1 MHRRPDRHVRSS
13 RLTPPPTRQ
22 PLASQP
28 LRIAIVGGSLGGL
41 TAGCLLHDAGH
52 DVTIWERSSRELEQ
66 RGAGIGFLKETYR
79 YLVERAGVDRSE
91 ISITTDHIRYLQRD
105 DSIAHDQRHEY
116 LFSSWNTV
124 YRRLLDRFIA
134 TAGADRYR
142 LGHELVD
149 FASSSTEAT
158 ATFANDHVETVDL
171 LVAAD
176 GIGSIV
182 RERLQPDAQAQYAGY
197 VAWRGMVPES
207 DLPSDVSARLG
218 DAITYHVLANSHILI
233 YPIPDHV
240 GSVRPGDR
248 LINFVW
254 YRNYLEGGDL
264 DDVLTDRSG
273 TRRALSVP
281 PGAAADHHVAEL
293 RATASARLPATLAS
307 VVAATDEPFLQTIYD
322 IEVEQMVF
330 DRIALLGDAAF
341 SARPH
346 AAAGTAKAADDA
358 WTLTAALDDDPDVD
372 AALATWERSQLNVGR
387 SLLERTREAGERSQ
401 VHGTWTPGDPALV
414 FGLHRPGE

>member
-1 MHRRPDRHVRSS
+1 MHGRSNRDVRSAG
-13 RLTPPPTRQ
+13 LKLPPPPT
-22 PLASQP
+22 PSPAAP

-52 DVTIWERSSRELEQ
+52 DVTIYERSSRELEQ

-79 YLVERAGVDRSE
+79 YLVERAAVDISE
-91 ISITTDHIRYLQRD
+91 ISITTRHIRYLHRD
-105 DSIAHDQRHEY
+105 DSVAHDQAHEY

-124 YRRLLDRFIA
+124 YRQLLDRFVA
-134 TAGADRYR
+134 TAGADRYK

-149 FASSSTEAT
+149 FATTSVEAT
-158 ATFANDHVETVDL
+158 ATFANGSTATADL
-171 LVAAD
+171 LIAAD

-182 RERLQPDAQAQYAGY
+182 RQRLQPDSATRYAGY
-197 VAWRGMVPES
+197 VAWRGMVPEA
-207 DLPSDVSARLG
+207 DLPATIADRLG
-218 DAITYHVLANSHILI
+218 DAITYHVFANSHILV
-233 YPIPDHV
+233 YPIPDQA
-240 GSVRPGDR
+240 GSVEPGHR

-273 TRRALSVP
+273 TRRDLSVP
-281 PGAAADHHVAEL
+281 PGAMAAHHVAEM
-293 RATASARLPATLAS
+293 RALAAARLPTTIAAVVTATE
-307 VVAATDEPFLQTIYD
+307 EPFLQTIYD
-322 IEVEQMVF
+322 IDVEQMVF

-358 WTLTAALDDDPDVD
+358 WALCTALETHADTD
-372 AALATWERSQLNVGR
+372 AALADWEESQLDVGR
-387 SLLERTREAGERSQ
+387 ALLDRTRRDGSRSQ
-401 VHGTWTPGDPALV
+401 VHNTWTPGDPSLI
-414 FGLHRPGE
+414 FGLHRPGG